1 MESLGQKLKEARET
15 HHYSLEQVSRDT
27 HISKQYLRALE
38 EEDFSSI
45 PGETY
50 VIGFLRNY
58 AEYLALNPE
67 EMVTLYKNMKIQEQP
82 LPMTELL
89 EKHPQRPRSLGLLL
103 VLAAVVILGAGGY
116 LVYRLIASGRAPAAV
131 AAGTEAAA
139 ANPLPEK
146 EAYLLQEEVLT
157 RWFSLEDII
166 QVPVNGNQYPLQLTA
181 IGDTL
186 TVQVPG
192 ASLELAVGQERLL
205 DFNNDARF
213 DIRLLLNDLDA
224 SGEIKRANL
233 GFYKMTR
240 GAVAAAEAEAAGQP
254 EPAAEEESGQEESG
268 QAESGQ
274 AESGQAA
281 EQEVESAAV
290 PAPSPA
296 TPVSGLAILQSSA
309 PEPFRVTV
317 NFRGYCLFRFLLDG
331 EREERFF
338 HKGENFSLDVKNEIN
353 LWLSNAGALKMM
365 IAGRDVDLGKPGEVA
380 AKNISWIR
388 EESSGQYSLRVST
401 LD

>member
-103 VLAAVVILGAGGY
+103 VLVAIVILGAGGY
-116 LVYRLIASGRAPAAV
+116 LVYRLVASGRTPAVA

-139 ANPLPEK
+139 ASPLPQK

-181 IGDTL
+181 IGETL
-186 TVQVPG
+186 TVQIPG

-213 DIRLLLNDLDA
+213 DIRLRLNDLDA

-240 GAVAAAEAEAAGQP
+240 GAVAAAEVEAAGQP
-254 EPAAEEESGQEESG
+254 EPAGAEAAGAEE
-268 QAESGQ
+268 ESGQ

-281 EQEVESAAV
+281 EEAVESAAV

-309 PEPFRVTV
+309 PEPFRITV
-317 NFRGYCLFRFLLDG
+317 NFRDYCLFRFFLDG

-338 HKGENFSLDVKNEIN
+338 HKGENFSLDVKNEID

-380 AKNISWIR
+380 AKNIGWIR

>member
-1 MESLGQKLKEARET
+1 MESLGQKLKDAREN

-38 EEDFSSI
+38 EEDFTVI

-58 AEYLALNPE
+58 AEFLALNPE

-82 LPMTELL
+82 LPMAELL
-89 EKHPQRPRSLGLLL
+89 DKHPRRPPSLPLLL
-103 VLAAVVILGAGGY
+103 LLAGIIVFGGGGF
-116 LVYRLIASGRAPAAV
+116 LVYRLVASRGSASPEQA
-131 AAGTEAAA
+131 EAAA
-139 ANPLPEK
+139 AKQLPEK

-166 QVPVNGNQYPLQLTA
+166 QVPVNGRQYPLQITD
-181 IGDTL
+181 ISETL
-186 TVQVPG
+186 TVQIPG
-192 ASLELAVGQERLL
+192 TSLEFAIGQERLL
-205 DFNNDARF
+205 DFNNDAKF

-224 SGEIKRANL
+224 AGEIKRANL
-233 GFYKMTR
+233 GLYKMTR
-240 GAVAAAEAEAAGQP
+240 GLMAVAEEENGEQSAESVAAAPGESAAAATEEITAAGQEAVSEP
-254 EPAAEEESGQEESG
+254 LPAPPVSPAPAA
-268 QAESGQ
+268 
-274 AESGQAA
+274 
-281 EQEVESAAV
+281 
-290 PAPSPA
+290 
-296 TPVSGLAILQSSA
+296 PVSGLVIIQSPT
-309 PEPFRVTV
+309 PEPFRITV
-317 NFRGYCLFRFLLDG
+317 NFRGYCLFRYFLDG

-338 HKGENFSLDVKNEIN
+338 HKGETFSLDVKDYLD

-380 AKNISWIR
+380 AKKIGWVKA
-388 EESSGQYSLRVST
+388 ESSDQYSLRIST

>member
-38 EEDFSSI
+38 EEDFASI

-82 LPMTELL
+82 LPMAELL
-89 EKHPQRPRSLGLLL
+89 EKHPQRPRFLPVLLL
-103 VLAAVVILGAGGY
+103 LAAVIVLGGGGY
-116 LVYRLIASGRAPAAV
+116 LVYRLIASGRSAAAGAAPAA
-131 AAGTEAAA
+131 AGTAPAA
-139 ANPLPEK
+139 PVPEK

-157 RWFSLEDII
+157 RWFSLDDVI
-166 QVPVNGNQYPLQLTA
+166 QVPVNGGQYPLQLTA

-186 TVQVPG
+186 TFQIPG

-213 DIRLLLNDLDA
+213 DVRLLLNDLDA
-224 SGEIKRANL
+224 AGEIKRANL

-240 GAVAAAEAEAAGQP
+240 GTMAAAEPAAGEQPAEAAAQ
-254 EPAAEEESGQEESG
+254 PAAQ
-268 QAESGQ
+268 
-274 AESGQAA
+274 
-281 EQEVESAAV
+281 ESAPAV
-290 PAPSPA
+290 PAAAAAESVPPPVLPSPA
-296 TPVSGLAILQSSA
+296 APVSGLAVLQSPT
-309 PEPFRVTV
+309 PEPFRITV
-317 NFRGYCLFRFLLDG
+317 NFRGYCLFRFFLNG

-338 HKGENFSLDVKNEIN
+338 HKGENFSLDVKDQID

-365 IAGRDVDLGKPGEVA
+365 IAGRDVDLGKAGEVA
-380 AKNISWIR
+380 AKRIGWVR
-388 EESSGQYSLRVST
+388 EESSGQYSLLIST